1 MKTLEEVIKV
11 VEEDSMKTSG
21 EVIAV
26 VEAFN
31 GASNLY
37 KFRLN
42 RIASDRWALVL
53 ECNGKARTLATGE
66 DILAAYK
73 KSL

>member
-1 MKTLEEVIKV
+1 MKTL
-11 VEEDSMKTSG
+11 G
-21 EVIAV
+21 EVITV

-31 GASNLY
+31 RADYGA
-37 KFRLN
+37 KIRLN
-42 RIASDRWALVL
+42 RIASDRWAVVY
-53 ECNGKARTLATGE
+53 ECKGRARTLATGE

>member
-1 MKTLEEVIKV
+1 MKTL
-11 VEEDSMKTSG
+11 G

-42 RIASDRWALVL
+42 RIASDRWAVLV
-53 ECNGKARTLATGE
+53 EYKGIIRTLATGE

>member
-1 MKTLEEVIKV
+1 MKTL
-11 VEEDSMKTSG
+11 G
-21 EVIAV
+21 EVIAM

-31 GASNLY
+31 GVDGGS
-37 KFRLN
+37 KIRLN
-42 RIASDRWALVL
+42 RIASDRWAVLVEHKGL
-53 ECNGKARTLATGE
+53 VRTLATGE

>member
-1 MKTLEEVIKV
+1 MKTL
-11 VEEDSMKTSG
+11 G

-26 VEAFN
+26 IEALN
-31 GASNLY
+31 GASCGA
-37 KFRLN
+37 KIKLN

-53 ECNGKARTLATGE
+53 ECNGKARIKATGE
-66 DILAAYK
+66 DILEAYK

>member
-1 MKTLEEVIKV
+1 MKTL
-11 VEEDSMKTSG
+11 G
-21 EVIAV
+21 EVIAM

-31 GASNLY
+31 GDSNLY
-37 KFRLN
+37 KYRLN
-42 RIASDRWALVL
+42 RIASDRWAIVL
-53 ECNGKARTLATGE
+53 ECKGRTRTLATGE

>member
-1 MKTLEEVIKV
+1 MKTL
-11 VEEDSMKTSG
+11 G

-31 GASNLY
+31 GVSGGA
-37 KFRLN
+37 KIRLN
-42 RIASDRWALVL
+42 RIASDRWAIVL
-53 ECNGKARTLATGE
+53 ERKGALKTLGTGVDVLE
-66 DILAAYK
+66 AYK

>member
-1 MKTLEEVIKV
+1 MKTL
-11 VEEDSMKTSG
+11 G

-26 VEAFN
+26 VEALN
-31 GASNLY
+31 GASCGA
-37 KFRLN
+37 KIRLN
-42 RIASDRWALVL
+42 RIASDRWAIVIERNWLI
-53 ECNGKARTLATGE
+53 RTLATGE

>member
-1 MKTLEEVIKV
+1 MKTL
-11 VEEDSMKTSG
+11 G

-26 VEAFN
+26 IEAFN

-37 KFRLN
+37 KFRLD
-42 RIASDRWALVL
+42 RISSDRWAVMVEHKGLI
-53 ECNGKARTLATGE
+53 RTLATGE
-66 DILAAYK
+66 DILIAYK

>member
-1 MKTLEEVIKV
+1 MKTL
-11 VEEDSMKTSG
+11 G
-21 EVIAV
+21 EAIAA

-31 GASNLY
+31 RSRCGGTI
-37 KFRLN
+37 RLN
-42 RIASDRWALVL
+42 RISSDRWAVLV
-53 ECNGKARTLATGE
+53 EHKGFIRTLATGE

>member
-1 MKTLEEVIKV
+1 MKTL
-11 VEEDSMKTSG
+11 G

-26 VEAFN
+26 VEAIN
-31 GASNLY
+31 GARGET
-37 KFRLN
+37 KIRLN
-42 RIASDRWALVL
+42 RIASDRWAIVY
-53 ECNGKARTLATGE
+53 ECKGRARTLATGE